1 MSTAVHSAQEL
12 RELVWQW
19 RQDFP
24 LLQRTVY
31 GKPIVYLDNAATTQ
45 KPTAVVA
52 ALQHYYT
59 ECTSNVHRGVY
70 YLSEQATQL
79 YEEARRTVQRFLGA
93 AEAAEIVFVRGTTEA
108 INLVAHCLG
117 RTRIRPGSEILLTHM
132 EHHSNIVPWQLVAE
146 QTGARLRVLPIT
158 PDGEL
163 MLEAYPELL
172 TERTAVV
179 AVVHVSNSL
188 GTINPV
194 AELIQTAHERGIPV
208 LVDGAQAVAH
218 MPVDVQQLDCDFYAF
233 SGHKIYGPTG
243 IGVLYAKR
251 RWLEEFPPYQGGG
264 DMIRHV
270 TFERTLYNDVPY
282 KFEAGTPNIA
292 GAIGLKAALEYVQQ
306 CGLERIAAHEHEL
319 LRYATERLQELPG
332 VRLIG
337 TAQRKAAII
346 SFVIEGVHP
355 HDVGTVLDRE
365 GIAIRVGHHCTQPVM
380 EFFGVPATSRV
391 SFGLYNTLEEVDR
404 LVEAL
409 WKVVRLFGVGGNG

>member
-52 ALQHYYT
+52 ALQYYYT

-409 WKVVRLFGVGGNG
+409 WKVIRLFGVGGNG

>member
-306 CGLERIAAHEHEL
+306 CGLERIAVHEHEL

-409 WKVVRLFGVGGNG
+409 WKVIRLFGVGGNG

>member
-194 AELIQTAHERGIPV
+194 AELIQTAHERDIPV

-409 WKVVRLFGVGGNG
+409 WKVIRLFGVGGNG

>member
-52 ALQHYYT
+52 ALQYYYT

-380 EFFGVPATSRV
+380 EFFDVPATSRV

-409 WKVVRLFGVGGNG
+409 WKVIRLFGVGGNG

>member
-1 MSTAVHSAQEL
+1 MSTAVHLAQEL

-52 ALQHYYT
+52 ALQYYYT

-409 WKVVRLFGVGGNG
+409 WKVIRLFGVGGNG

>member
-163 MLEAYPELL
+163 ELDAYPELL

-194 AELIQTAHERGIPV
+194 AELIRMAHERGIPV

-292 GAIGLKAALEYVQQ
+292 GAIGLKAALEYIQQ
-306 CGLERIAAHEHEL
+306 CGLERIAAHEHKL
-319 LRYATERLQELPG
+319 LHYATERLQELPG

-337 TAQRKAAII
+337 TAQSKAAII
-346 SFVIEGVHP
+346 SFVIEGIHP

-391 SFGLYNTLEEVDR
+391 SFGLYNTFEEVDR
-404 LVEAL
+404 FVEAL
-409 WKVVRLFGVGGNG
+409 WKVIRLFGVGGNG

>member
-117 RTRIRPGSEILLTHM
+117 RTRIRLGSEILLTYM

>member
-45 KPTAVVA
+45 KPAAVVA
-52 ALQHYYT
+52 ALQYYYT

-409 WKVVRLFGVGGNG
+409 WKVIRLFGVGGNG

>member
-1 MSTAVHSAQEL
+1 MSTAVHLAQEL

-337 TAQRKAAII
+337 TAERKAAII

-380 EFFGVPATSRV
+380 EFFGVPATSRI

-409 WKVVRLFGVGGNG
+409 WKVIRLFGVGGNG

>member
-1 MSTAVHSAQEL
+1 MSTAVHLAQEL

-24 LLQRTVY
+24 LLERTVY

-45 KPTAVVA
+45 KPVAVVA
-52 ALQHYYT
+52 ALQYYYT

-132 EHHSNIVPWQLVAE
+132 EHHSNIVPWQLIAE

-409 WKVVRLFGVGGNG
+409 WKVIRLFGVGGNG

>member
-1 MSTAVHSAQEL
+1 MSTAVHLAQEL

-409 WKVVRLFGVGGNG
+409 WKVIRLFGVGGNG

>member
-52 ALQHYYT
+52 ALQRYYT

-194 AELIQTAHERGIPV
+194 AELIRIAHERGIPV

-251 RWLEEFPPYQGGG
+251 HWLEEFPPYQGGG

-292 GAIGLKAALEYVQQ
+292 GAIGLKAALEYIQQ
-306 CGLERIAAHEHEL
+306 CGLERIASHEHEL

-346 SFVIEGVHP
+346 SFVIEGIHP

-409 WKVVRLFGVGGNG
+409 WKVIRLFGVNGNG

>member
-79 YEEARRTVQRFLGA
+79 YEEARQTVQRFLGA

-409 WKVVRLFGVGGNG
+409 WKVIRLFGVGGNG

>member
-52 ALQHYYT
+52 ALQRYYT

-194 AELIQTAHERGIPV
+194 AELIRIAHERGIPV

-251 RWLEEFPPYQGGG
+251 HWLEEFPPYQGGG

-292 GAIGLKAALEYVQQ
+292 GAIGLKAALEYIQQ
-306 CGLERIAAHEHEL
+306 CGLERIASHEHEL

-346 SFVIEGVHP
+346 SFVIEGIHP

-409 WKVVRLFGVGGNG
+409 WKVIRLFGVDGNG

>member
-52 ALQHYYT
+52 ALQYYYT

-306 CGLERIAAHEHEL
+306 CGLEQIAAHEHEL

-337 TAQRKAAII
+337 IAQRKAAII

-409 WKVVRLFGVGGNG
+409 WKVIRLFGVGGNG

>member
-1 MSTAVHSAQEL
+1 MSTSVHSAQEL

-52 ALQHYYT
+52 ALQYYYT

-409 WKVVRLFGVGGNG
+409 WKVIRLFGVGGNG

>member
-409 WKVVRLFGVGGNG
+409 WKVIRLFGVGGNG

>member
-409 WKVVRLFGVGGNG
+409 WKVIRLFGVSGNG

>member
-1 MSTAVHSAQEL
+1 MSTVVHSAQEL

-409 WKVVRLFGVGGNG
+409 WKVIRLFGVGGNG

>member
-12 RELVWQW
+12 RELVRRW

-117 RTRIRPGSEILLTHM
+117 RTRIRPGSEILLTYM

-194 AELIQTAHERGIPV
+194 AELIQIAHERGIPV

-251 RWLEEFPPYQGGG
+251 HWLEEFPPYQGGG

-355 HDVGTVLDRE
+355 HDVGTILDRE

-391 SFGLYNTLEEVDR
+391 SFGLYNTFEEVDR

-409 WKVVRLFGVGGNG
+409 WKVIRLFGVNGNG

>member
-52 ALQHYYT
+52 ALQYYYT

-409 WKVVRLFGVGGNG
+409 WRVIRLFGVGGNG

>member
-52 ALQHYYT
+52 ALQYYYT

-270 TFERTLYNDVPY
+270 TF
-282 KFEAGTPNIA
+282 
-292 GAIGLKAALEYVQQ
+292 
-306 CGLERIAAHEHEL
+306 
-319 LRYATERLQELPG
+319 
-332 VRLIG
+332 
-337 TAQRKAAII
+337 
-346 SFVIEGVHP
+346 
-355 HDVGTVLDRE
+355 
-365 GIAIRVGHHCTQPVM
+365 
-380 EFFGVPATSRV
+380 
-391 SFGLYNTLEEVDR
+391 
-404 LVEAL
+404 
-409 WKVVRLFGVGGNG
+409 

>member
-306 CGLERIAAHEHEL
+306 CGLEQIAAHEHEL

-337 TAQRKAAII
+337 IAQRKAAII

-409 WKVVRLFGVGGNG
+409 WKVIRLFGVGGNG

>member
-409 WKVVRLFGVGGNG
+409 WRVIRLFGVGGNG

>member
-188 GTINPV
+188 GTINPI
-194 AELIQTAHERGIPV
+194 AELIQAAHERGIPV

-355 HDVGTVLDRE
+355 HDVGTVQDRE

-409 WKVVRLFGVGGNG
+409 WKVIRLFGVGGNG

>member
-24 LLQRTVY
+24 LLERTVY

-45 KPTAVVA
+45 KPAAVVA
-52 ALQHYYT
+52 ALQYYYT

-132 EHHSNIVPWQLVAE
+132 EHHSNIVPWQLIAE

-319 LRYATERLQELPG
+319 LRCATERLQELPG

-409 WKVVRLFGVGGNG
+409 WKVIRLFGVGGNG

>member
-1 MSTAVHSAQEL
+1 MSTAVHLAQEL

-45 KPTAVVA
+45 KPAAVVA
-52 ALQHYYT
+52 ALQYYYT

-409 WKVVRLFGVGGNG
+409 WKVIRLFGVGGNG

>member
-45 KPTAVVA
+45 KPIAVVA

-409 WKVVRLFGVGGNG
+409 WKVIRLFGVGGNG

>member
-1 MSTAVHSAQEL
+1 MSTVVHLAQEL

-79 YEEARRTVQRFLGA
+79 YEEARRTVQHFLGA

-132 EHHSNIVPWQLVAE
+132 EHHSNIVPWQLIAE

-158 PDGEL
+158 SDGEL

-409 WKVVRLFGVGGNG
+409 WKVIRLFGVGGNG

>member
-12 RELVWQW
+12 RELVRRW

-117 RTRIRPGSEILLTHM
+117 RTRIRPGSEILLTYM

-194 AELIQTAHERGIPV
+194 AELIQIAHERGIPV

-251 RWLEEFPPYQGGG
+251 HWLEEFPPYQGGG
-264 DMIRHV
+264 DMIRRV

-355 HDVGTVLDRE
+355 HDVGTILDRE

-391 SFGLYNTLEEVDR
+391 SFGLYNTFEEVDQ

-409 WKVVRLFGVGGNG
+409 WKVIRLFGVNGNG

>member
-52 ALQHYYT
+52 ALQYYYT

-306 CGLERIAAHEHEL
+306 CGLEQIAAHEHEL

-409 WKVVRLFGVGGNG
+409 WKVIRLFGVGGNG

>member
-52 ALQHYYT
+52 ALQYYYT

-332 VRLIG
+332 VRFIG

-409 WKVVRLFGVGGNG
+409 WKVIRLFGVGGNG

>member
-24 LLQRTVY
+24 LLHRTVY

-409 WKVVRLFGVGGNG
+409 WKVIRLFGVGGNG

>member
-1 MSTAVHSAQEL
+1 
-12 RELVWQW
+12 
-19 RQDFP
+19 
-24 LLQRTVY
+24 
-31 GKPIVYLDNAATTQ
+31 
-45 KPTAVVA
+45 
-52 ALQHYYT
+52 
-59 ECTSNVHRGVY
+59 
-70 YLSEQATQL
+70 
-79 YEEARRTVQRFLGA
+79 
-93 AEAAEIVFVRGTTEA
+93 
-108 INLVAHCLG
+108 
-117 RTRIRPGSEILLTHM
+117 M

-409 WKVVRLFGVGGNG
+409 WKVIRLFGVGGNG

>member
-264 DMIRHV
+264 DMIRYV

-409 WKVVRLFGVGGNG
+409 WKVIRLFGVGGNG